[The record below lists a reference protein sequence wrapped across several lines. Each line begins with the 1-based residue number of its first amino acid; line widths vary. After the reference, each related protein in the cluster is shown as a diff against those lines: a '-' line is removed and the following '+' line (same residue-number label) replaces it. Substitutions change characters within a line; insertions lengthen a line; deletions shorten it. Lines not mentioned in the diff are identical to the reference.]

1 MKIEKNLPFSLAEV
15 NAEWLEYALR
25 SNGHID
31 KGTIKGLA
39 IRQIGEEAGFLGLV
53 AVLTPQYSDDAVSST
68 GCAPPASLVL
78 KIPSPERSRIFGQTM
93 GVYEREIRFY
103 SELKDRLGIN
113 APVHYYSA
121 VSEVDEPSAIPRRL
135 SNFGRY
141 PMWLMPFVGLIG
153 LVRYGRR
160 SRRYVLLIED
170 ISHLRLGDQ
179 QVACSDDDLRK
190 VLRAMAKFQAPFWAS
205 EPAREGLPWIG
216 TLYDSAKL
224 LHLWFLGS
232 IRRYRKEMSGQ
243 LSARQEQLV
252 DWVHKH
258 GVQLS
263 QELGEQPRTLG
274 HHDLRLDNVAFD
286 DETGEAVLFDWQ
298 TLTFCSVGLEIAYF
312 LSSALADDVS
322 EDQVDAL
329 LDYYQ
334 SELSRHGAE
343 VSRDYLRWSYE
354 VGMLAML
361 HRIISV
367 LYQGQIEL
375 GDGRGPAVMRRW
387 IRIIFQRLETVEY
400 EDIFGRR
407 PTAT

>member
-1 MKIEKNLPFSLAEV
+1 
-15 NAEWLEYALR
+15 
-25 SNGHID
+25 
-31 KGTIKGLA
+31 
-39 IRQIGEEAGFLGLV
+39 
-53 AVLTPQYSDDAVSST
+53 
-68 GCAPPASLVL
+68 
-78 KIPSPERSRIFGQTM
+78 
-93 GVYEREIRFY
+93 
-103 SELKDRLGIN
+103 
-113 APVHYYSA
+113 
-121 VSEVDEPSAIPRRL
+121 
-135 SNFGRY
+135 
-141 PMWLMPFVGLIG
+141 
-153 LVRYGRR
+153 
-160 SRRYVLLIED
+160 
-170 ISHLRLGDQ
+170 
-179 QVACSDDDLRK
+179 
-190 VLRAMAKFQAPFWAS
+190 
-205 EPAREGLPWIG
+205 
-216 TLYDSAKL
+216 
-224 LHLWFLGS
+224 
-232 IRRYRKEMSGQ
+232 MSGQ
-243 LSARQEQLV
+243 LSARQERLV

-263 QELGEQPRTLG
+263 QVLGEQPRTLG

-329 LDYYQ
+329 LDYYR
-334 SELSRHGAE
+334 SELSRQGAE

-400 EDIFGRR
+400 EDI
-407 PTAT
+407 